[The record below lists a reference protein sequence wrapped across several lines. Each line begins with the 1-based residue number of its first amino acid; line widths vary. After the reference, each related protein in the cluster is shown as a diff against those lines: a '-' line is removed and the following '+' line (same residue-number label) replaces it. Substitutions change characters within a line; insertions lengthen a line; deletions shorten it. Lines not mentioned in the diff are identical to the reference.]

1 MPIKVNFVS
10 VIYPKIT
17 FFNLHYCHVF
27 MKLYHTLSQ
36 ISFLKKSY
44 AFKFLFVAFIGIHI
58 PLIGILFFVL
68 YFKHDISPTSILIF
82 SLVMTLLATAITLLV
97 LNRLIKPI
105 ATASKALAD
114 YRNSRKLSVLPTEY
128 TDEAGLLLCNIQESI
143 YEAESFIN
151 EKQDLIYILSHD
163 LKNFAGNPQGLA
175 KLIISENPSES
186 IQNLA
191 ELICESTDLQFRY
204 IENFIK
210 LLNEQDQV
218 VKTVQ
223 ETRTVLFSTI
233 VPFINEQVE
242 QRLMDKK
249 IKLDLLVETPE
260 AKLRIDEGL
269 LVQVLVNLISNAV
282 KFSYFESEIKVRIFT
297 ENSNLVITVMDKGVG
312 FDKNQIEELFKKFT
326 KMSRLGTANET
337 STGIGL
343 YLCKKIIERNKG
355 RLTASSEGKN
365 KGAEFKIEFEV

>member
-1 MPIKVNFVS
+1 
-10 VIYPKIT
+10 
-17 FFNLHYCHVF
+17 
-27 MKLYHTLSQ
+27 MKLYHKLSK

-68 YFKHDISPTSILIF
+68 FFEHKVSSASILVF
-82 SLVMTLLATAITLLV
+82 SLIMTLLATAITLLV
-97 LNRLIKPI
+97 LNKLIKPI
-105 ATASKALAD
+105 AIASKALDD
-114 YRNSRKLSVLPTEY
+114 YRDSRKIAALPTDY

-143 YEAESFIN
+143 NEAENFIN
-151 EKQDLIYILSHD
+151 EKQDLVYMLSHD

-175 KLIISENPSES
+175 KLIISEEPSES
-186 IQNLA
+186 VKNMA
-191 ELICESTDLQFRY
+191 ELICESTELQFRY

-210 LLNEQDQV
+210 LLKEQDDV
-218 VKTVQ
+218 VKVNP
-223 ETRTVLFSTI
+223 EVKAVLFSNI

-242 QRLMDKK
+242 QRLLDKNIKMD
-249 IKLDLLVETPE
+249 LVLECNE
-260 AKLRIDEGL
+260 AKLKIDEGL

-282 KFSYFESEIKVRIFT
+282 KFSYFDSEIKVRIF
-297 ENSNLVITVMDKGVG
+297 SADSKLIMTVKDYGMG
-312 FDKNQIEELFKKFT
+312 FDRNQIEELFKKFT
-326 KMSRLGTANET
+326 KMSRLGTANEG

-365 KGAEFKIEFEV
+365 KGAEFKIEFDV